1 MTFKAPTSGLEDRVF
16 DFGKKIHAVYFV
28 KNCEAISKF
37 FTVNYKYGG
46 PKIIMAIKNMEN
58 PMINVTKIP
67 EDTAI
72 RVDIFIWDNK
82 YKEAK
87 RKEKTLE

>member
-1 MTFKAPTSGLEDRVF
+1 
-16 DFGKKIHAVYFV
+16 
-28 KNCEAISKF
+28 
-37 FTVNYKYGG
+37 
-46 PKIIMAIKNMEN
+46 MAIKNMEN